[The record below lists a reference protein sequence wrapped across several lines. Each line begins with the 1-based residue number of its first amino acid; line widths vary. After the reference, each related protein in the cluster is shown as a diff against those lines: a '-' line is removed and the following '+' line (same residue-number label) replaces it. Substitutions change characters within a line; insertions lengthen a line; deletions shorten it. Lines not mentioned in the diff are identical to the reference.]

1 MEKSK
6 KNVLA
11 WILSAVILST
21 VSICGT
27 LAYLTSEDSVVN
39 TFTVGQVDIKLDETA
54 VTPDGQP
61 IDGADRVKENEYHL
75 LPGHTY
81 VKDPTV
87 TVIKG
92 SEEAYVRIL
101 VTMNNITALRMI
113 LGDDFQPHH
122 YVSGWNSEVWEC
134 VKIGEVVNDTITYEF
149 RYFEPVGASG
159 MTEDVVLDALFDS
172 ISIPGEINGTEL
184 ATISDLEIKI
194 VGHAIQKAGFDTE
207 EAAWEAFENQA
218 QLLK

>member
-27 LAYLTSEDSVVN
+27 LAYLISEDSVVN

-54 VTPDGQP
+54 VTPNGQP
-61 IDGADRVKENEYHL
+61 IDGAERVKGNEYHL
-75 LPGHTY
+75 IPGRTY
-81 VKDPTV
+81 VKDPTL

-92 SEEAYVRIL
+92 SEESYVRIL
-101 VTMNNITALRMI
+101 VTMNEITALTTI

-134 VKIGEVVNDTITYEF
+134 VKVGEVVNDTITYEF
-149 RYFEPVGASG
+149 RYLEPVDAIG

-172 ISIPGEINGTEL
+172 ITIPGEIDGPQLE
-184 ATISDLEIKI
+184 TISDFEITI
-194 VGHAIQKAGFDTE
+194 IGHAVQKAGFDSAE
-207 EAAWEAFENQA
+207 DAWKAFEYQK
-218 QLLK
+218 QF

>member
-11 WILSAVILST
+11 WILGAIILST

-39 TFTVGQVDIKLDETA
+39 TFTVGQVDITLDETA
-54 VTPDGQP
+54 VTPNGQP
-61 IDGADRVKENEYHL
+61 IDGAERVKENVYHL
-75 LPGHTY
+75 IPGRTY
-81 VKDPTV
+81 VKDPTL

-92 SEEAYVRIL
+92 SEESYVRIL
-101 VTMNNITALRMI
+101 VTMNEITALTTI

-134 VKIGEVVNDTITYEF
+134 VKVGEVVNDTITYEF

-159 MTEDVVLDALFDS
+159 MTEDVVLDALFES

-184 ATISDLEIKI
+184 ATISDLEITI